1 MQIKSFP
8 LDRSM
13 TTKLPSQEE
22 FESWTASQVADL
34 LRQFG
39 MPESAVVVEKLCM
52 NGSHFLNASDYELSR
67 FKAMHQP
74 KLQKMVHDIKK
85 NESGIINK
93 FKKFQNEQVALICK
107 TGKDTWDRL
116 KKKPPPSLPQRDYA
130 SEHADNEEEQWSD
143 DFDSDYENPDDHSDS
158 EMYVVPSEENPDDSY
173 EPPPSEKEKKKIPS
187 AFPISRGEY
196 ADNRTSHQQLP
207 PINKPL
213 PSTPSPAM
221 SRPKKPCVPSMPL
234 PSPAA
239 KPKLPPKPKECNDD
253 EDNYIVPV
261 DNDDNYIEPT
271 ESSMSLPTRSP
282 VNRFM
287 KTTKPAPP
295 ISPKPSLT
303 SNMQEVYEVPEE
315 EEKPSPPPVTRFT
328 KPLMFMPAQNTE
340 HSHMHTVTRES
351 PKQETSRNIL
361 PLPRSRLHPKTDHEA
376 NNNDESQRFNN
387 TQESRFPTGAA
398 PSPLPRGLKKTSLAV
413 ISPKPC
419 LPSRET
425 LSANEEKPT
434 AAERRRNSNQELP
447 LPPLPSGVQKPLLQ
461 KSSILPRPCVLW
473 NQTKSHVDAQVT
485 FSTLEVP
492 EAANRSLG
500 ASPPSS
506 TSSISSSADQDAGVH
521 SKAWYAAT
529 CDRKMAED
537 ALYRSNKDGSFLIR
551 KSSGQDSRQ
560 PYTLV
565 VFYNRR
571 VYNIP
576 IRFIESTRQYALG
589 REKSGEER
597 FDSVA
602 EIVENHQRTSLV
614 LIDSQNNTKDST
626 KLKHIVRVS

>member
-1 MQIKSFP
+1 MA
-8 LDRSM
+8 
-13 TTKLPSQEE
+13 TKLPSQEE
-22 FESWTASQVADL
+22 FENWTAFQVADL

-39 MPESAVVVEKLCM
+39 MPESAVVVEKLGM
-52 NGSHFLNASDYELSR
+52 NGSHFLNISDYELSR
-67 FKAMHQP
+67 FKIMHQP

-93 FKKFQNEQVALICK
+93 FKK
-107 TGKDTWDRL
+107 L

-130 SEHADNEEEQWSD
+130 SEHAGNEEEQWSD

-173 EPPPSEKEKKKIPS
+173 EPPPSEQEKKKIPS

-213 PSTPSPAM
+213 PSTASPAM
-221 SRPKKPCVPSMPL
+221 SRPKKPSVPSLPL
-234 PSPAA
+234 PPPAA
-239 KPKLPPKPKECNDD
+239 KPKVPPKPKECSDD

-261 DNDDNYIEPT
+261 DNDDDNYIEPT
-271 ESSMSLPTRSP
+271 ESSMSLPTRPS

-287 KTTKPAPP
+287 KTTKSAPTN
-295 ISPKPSLT
+295 SPKPSLT
-303 SNMQEVYEVPEE
+303 SDMQEVYEVPEE

-328 KPLMFMPAQNTE
+328 KPLPSTPAQNTE
-340 HSHMHTVTRES
+340 HSHVHSMTRES
-351 PKQETSRNIL
+351 PKLDTSRNIL
-361 PLPRSRLHPKTDHEA
+361 PLPRNRLHPKADHEA
-376 NNNDESQRFNN
+376 NNNGENHSFSN

-398 PSPLPRGLKKTSLAV
+398 PSPLPRGLKKTSNAV
-413 ISPKPC
+413 NSPKPC

-425 LSANEEKPT
+425 LTVNEEKPT
-434 AAERRRNSNQELP
+434 AAERRRGSSQELP
-447 LPPLPSGVQKPLLQ
+447 LPPLPSGAQKPLLP
-461 KSSILPRPCVLW
+461 KSSILP
-473 NQTKSHVDAQVT
+473 K
-485 FSTLEVP
+485 VP

-500 ASPPSS
+500 TSPH
-506 TSSISSSADQDAGVH
+506 SSISSISSTADQDAGVY

-529 CDRKMAED
+529 CDRKTAED

>member
-1 MQIKSFP
+1 Y
-8 LDRSM
+8 R
-13 TTKLPSQEE
+13 
-22 FESWTASQVADL
+22 
-34 LRQFG
+34 
-39 MPESAVVVEKLCM
+39 
-52 NGSHFLNASDYELSR
+52 
-67 FKAMHQP
+67 

-93 FKKFQNEQVALICK
+93 FKKFQNEQVAFICK

-173 EPPPSEKEKKKIPS
+173 EPPPSEQEKKKIPS

-207 PINKPL
+207 PINKSL
-213 PSTPSPAM
+213 PSMPSPAM
-221 SRPKKPCVPSMPL
+221 STPKKPSVLSLPL

-239 KPKLPPKPKECNDD
+239 KPKVPPKPKECSDD

-261 DNDDNYIEPT
+261 DNDDDNYIEPA
-271 ESSMSLPTRSP
+271 ESSTSLPTKSP
-282 VNRFM
+282 ANRFM
-287 KTTKPAPP
+287 KTTKSAPP
-295 ISPKPSLT
+295 TSPKPSLT
-303 SNMQEVYEVPEE
+303 SDMQEVYEVPEE
-315 EEKPSPPPVTRFT
+315 EEKPSPPPVPRFT
-328 KPLMFMPAQNTE
+328 KPLPSMPAQNTE
-340 HSHMHTVTRES
+340 HSHVHSMTRES
-351 PKQETSRNIL
+351 PKLDTSRNIL
-361 PLPRSRLHPKTDHEA
+361 PLPRNRLHPKSDHEA
-376 NNNDESQRFNN
+376 KNNDENHSFSN

-398 PSPLPRGLKKTSLAV
+398 PSPLPRGLKKTSNAV
-413 ISPKPC
+413 HSPKPC

-425 LSANEEKPT
+425 LTANEEKPT
-434 AAERRRNSNQELP
+434 AAERRRGSSQELP
-447 LPPLPSGVQKPLLQ
+447 LPPLPSGAQKSLFQ
-461 KSSILPRPCVLW
+461 KSSILP
-473 NQTKSHVDAQVT
+473 K
-485 FSTLEVP
+485 VP

-500 ASPPSS
+500 ASPHGSISS
-506 TSSISSSADQDAGVH
+506 TSSTADQEAGVH

-529 CDRKMAED
+529 CDRKTAED

-589 REKSGEER
+589 REKNGEER

>member
-1 MQIKSFP
+1 MA
-8 LDRSM
+8 
-13 TTKLPSQEE
+13 TKLPSQEE
-22 FESWTASQVADL
+22 FENWTAFQVADL

-39 MPESAVVVEKLCM
+39 MPESAGVVEKLGM
-52 NGSHFLNASDYELSR
+52 NGSHFLNVSDYELSR
-67 FKAMHQP
+67 FKIMHQP

-93 FKKFQNEQVALICK
+93 FKK
-107 TGKDTWDRL
+107 L

-130 SEHADNEEEQWSD
+130 SEHADNEEDQWSD

-173 EPPPSEKEKKKIPS
+173 EPPPSEQEKKKIPS

-207 PINKPL
+207 PINKSL
-213 PSTPSPAM
+213 PSTPSPAT
-221 SRPKKPCVPSMPL
+221 SRPKKPSVPSLPL

-239 KPKLPPKPKECNDD
+239 KPKVPPKPKECSDD

-261 DNDDNYIEPT
+261 DNDDDNYIEPT
-271 ESSMSLPTRSP
+271 ESSLSLPTKSP

-287 KTTKPAPP
+287 KTTKSAPP
-295 ISPKPSLT
+295 TSPKPSLT
-303 SNMQEVYEVPEE
+303 SDMQEVYEVPEE

-328 KPLMFMPAQNTE
+328 KPLPSMPAQNTE
-340 HSHMHTVTRES
+340 HSHMHSMTRES
-351 PKQETSRNIL
+351 PKLDTSRNIL
-361 PLPRSRLHPKTDHEA
+361 PLPRNRLHPKADHEA
-376 NNNDESQRFNN
+376 KNNDENHSFNN

-398 PSPLPRGLKKTSLAV
+398 PSPLPRGLKKTSNAV
-413 ISPKPC
+413 NSPKPC

-425 LSANEEKPT
+425 LTANEEKPT
-434 AAERRRNSNQELP
+434 AAERRRGSSQELP
-447 LPPLPSGVQKPLLQ
+447 LPPLPSAAQKSLLQ
-461 KSSILPRPCVLW
+461 KSSILP
-473 NQTKSHVDAQVT
+473 K
-485 FSTLEVP
+485 VP

-500 ASPPSS
+500 ASPH
-506 TSSISSSADQDAGVH
+506 SSISSISSTADQEAGVH

-529 CDRKMAED
+529 CDRKTAED

-589 REKSGEER
+589 REKNGEER

>member
-1 MQIKSFP
+1 MA
-8 LDRSM
+8 
-13 TTKLPSQEE
+13 TKLPSQEE
-22 FESWTASQVADL
+22 FENWTAFQVAEL

-39 MPESAVVVEKLCM
+39 MPESAVVVEKLGM
-52 NGSHFLNASDYELSR
+52 NGSHFLNVSDYELSR
-67 FKAMHQP
+67 FKIMHRP

-85 NESGIINK
+85 NDSGIINK

-173 EPPPSEKEKKKIPS
+173 EPPPSEQEKKKISS

-196 ADNRTSHQQLP
+196 ADSRTSHQQLP

-213 PSTPSPAM
+213 PSTPSPAV
-221 SRPKKPCVPSMPL
+221 SRPKKPALPQ

-239 KPKLPPKPKECNDD
+239 KPKVPRKPKECSDD

-261 DNDDNYIEPT
+261 DNDDDNYIEPT
-271 ESSMSLPTRSP
+271 ESSTSLPTKSP

-287 KTTKPAPP
+287 KTTKSGPP
-295 ISPKPSLT
+295 TSLKPSLA
-303 SNMQEVYEVPEE
+303 SDMQEVYEVPEE
-315 EEKPSPPPVTRFT
+315 EEKPSPPPPVPRFT
-328 KPLMFMPAQNTE
+328 KPLPSAPAQNTE
-340 HSHMHTVTRES
+340 HSHMHNVSRES
-351 PKQETSRNIL
+351 PKLDTSRNVL
-361 PLPRSRLHPKTDHEA
+361 PLPRSRLQPKAD
-376 NNNDESQRFNN
+376 NDAKNSDENHSFSNI
-387 TQESRFPTGAA
+387 QESRLPTGAA
-398 PSPLPRGLKKTSLAV
+398 PSPLPRGLKKTSNAV
-413 ISPKPC
+413 NSPKPS
-419 LPSRET
+419 LPSREPST
-425 LSANEEKPT
+425 ANEEKPT
-434 AAERRRNSNQELP
+434 AAERRRGSSQEVPLP
-447 LPPLPSGVQKPLLQ
+447 LLPSSAQKSLLQ
-461 KSSILPRPCVLW
+461 KSSILP
-473 NQTKSHVDAQVT
+473 K
-485 FSTLEVP
+485 VP

-500 ASPPSS
+500 SS
-506 TSSISSSADQDAGVH
+506 THSNISSISSTADQDAGVH

-529 CDRKMAED
+529 CDRKTAED

-551 KSSGQDSRQ
+551 RSSGQDSRQ

>member
-1 MQIKSFP
+1 
-8 LDRSM
+8 
-13 TTKLPSQEE
+13 
-22 FESWTASQVADL
+22 
-34 LRQFG
+34 

-67 FKAMHQP
+67 FKTMHQP

-93 FKKFQNEQVALICK
+93 FKK
-107 TGKDTWDRL
+107 L

-130 SEHADNEEEQWSD
+130 SEHADNEEDQWSD

-196 ADNRTSHQQLP
+196 ADNRSGNPQLLP
-207 PINKPL
+207 TNKPL

-221 SRPKKPCVPSMPL
+221 SRTKKPCVPSMPL

-239 KPKLPPKPKECNDD
+239 KPKVPPKPKECSDD

-261 DNDDNYIEPT
+261 DNDDDNYIEPT

-328 KPLMFMPAQNTE
+328 KPLMFMPAQKTE
-340 HSHMHTVTRES
+340 HSHMHSVTRDS
-351 PKQETSRNIL
+351 PKQDTSRNIL

-398 PSPLPRGLKKTSLAV
+398 PSPLPRGLKKTSNAV

-425 LSANEEKPT
+425 LTASEEKPT
-434 AAERRRNSNQELP
+434 APERRRNSNQGLP
-447 LPPLPSGVQKPLLQ
+447 LPPLPSGTQKPLLQ

-473 NQTKSHVDAQVT
+473 NQTKSPVDAQVT

-500 ASPPSS
+500 ASPPGR
-506 TSSISSSADQDAGVH
+506 TSPISSSADQDAGVH

-571 VYNIP
+571 VYNVP

>member
-1 MQIKSFP
+1 M
-8 LDRSM
+8 D
-13 TTKLPSQEE
+13 KLNRLTVP
-22 FESWTASQVADL
+22 A
-34 LRQFG
+34 G
-39 MPESAVVVEKLCM
+39 EK
-52 NGSHFLNASDYELSR
+52 FR
-67 FKAMHQP
+67 

-93 FKKFQNEQVALICK
+93 FKN
-107 TGKDTWDRL
+107 L

-196 ADNRTSHQQLP
+196 ADNRSSHQKLP
-207 PINKPL
+207 PMNKPL

-239 KPKLPPKPKECNDD
+239 KPKVPPKPKECSDD

-261 DNDDNYIEPT
+261 DNDDDNYIQPT
-271 ESSMSLPTRSP
+271 EGSMSLPTRSP

-303 SNMQEVYEVPEE
+303 SVMQEVYEVPEE

-328 KPLMFMPAQNTE
+328 KPLMFMPAQSTE
-340 HSHMHTVTRES
+340 HSHMHSMTRES
-351 PKQETSRNIL
+351 PKQDNSRNIL
-361 PLPRSRLHPKTDHEA
+361 PLPRSRLHPKPDHEA

-398 PSPLPRGLKKTSLAV
+398 PSPLPRGLKKTSNAV

-425 LSANEEKPT
+425 LTANEEKPT
-434 AAERRRNSNQELP
+434 VPDRRRNSSQELP
-447 LPPLPSGVQKPLLQ
+447 LPPLPSGAQKPLLQ
-461 KSSILPRPCVLW
+461 KPSILPRPCVLW
-473 NQTKSHVDAQVT
+473 NQAKSPVDAQVT

-492 EAANRSLG
+492 EAVNRSLG
-500 ASPPSS
+500 SPPSS
-506 TSSISSSADQDAGVH
+506 ISSVSSSADQDAGVH

-626 KLKHIVRVS
+626 KLKYIVRVS

>member
-1 MQIKSFP
+1 Y
-8 LDRSM
+8 R
-13 TTKLPSQEE
+13 
-22 FESWTASQVADL
+22 
-34 LRQFG
+34 
-39 MPESAVVVEKLCM
+39 
-52 NGSHFLNASDYELSR
+52 
-67 FKAMHQP
+67 

-173 EPPPSEKEKKKIPS
+173 EPPPSEQEKKKIPS

-196 ADNRTSHQQLP
+196 ADNRTSHQQLS

-221 SRPKKPCVPSMPL
+221 SRPKKPSVPALIL
-234 PSPAA
+234 PPSAA
-239 KPKLPPKPKECNDD
+239 KPKVPPKPKECSDD

-261 DNDDNYIEPT
+261 DNDDDNYIEPT
-271 ESSMSLPTRSP
+271 ESSMSQPTRSP

-287 KTTKPAPP
+287 KTTKSAPP
-295 ISPKPSLT
+295 TSPKPSLT
-303 SNMQEVYEVPEE
+303 SDIQEVYEVPEE

-328 KPLMFMPAQNTE
+328 KPLPSMPAQNTE
-340 HSHMHTVTRES
+340 CSHMHSMTRES
-351 PKQETSRNIL
+351 PKLDTSRNIL
-361 PLPRSRLHPKTDHEA
+361 PLPRNRLHPKADHEA
-376 NNNDESQRFNN
+376 KNNNENHSFSNA
-387 TQESRFPTGAA
+387 QESRFPPGAA
-398 PSPLPRGLKKTSLAV
+398 PSPLPRGLKKTSNAV
-413 ISPKPC
+413 NSLKPC
-419 LPSRET
+419 LPSREILT
-425 LSANEEKPT
+425 TNEEKPT
-434 AAERRRNSNQELP
+434 AAERRRGSSQELP
-447 LPPLPSGVQKPLLQ
+447 LPPLPSSAQKPLLQ
-461 KSSILPRPCVLW
+461 KSSILP
-473 NQTKSHVDAQVT
+473 K
-485 FSTLEVP
+485 VP

-500 ASPPSS
+500 TSPHSNI
-506 TSSISSSADQDAGVH
+506 SSISSTADQDAGVH
-521 SKAWYAAT
+521 HKAWYAAT
-529 CDRKMAED
+529 CDRKTAED
-537 ALYRSNKDGSFLIR
+537 ALYQSNKDGSFLVR

>member
-1 MQIKSFP
+1 
-8 LDRSM
+8 
-13 TTKLPSQEE
+13 
-22 FESWTASQVADL
+22 
-34 LRQFG
+34 
-39 MPESAVVVEKLCM
+39 
-52 NGSHFLNASDYELSR
+52 
-67 FKAMHQP
+67 
-74 KLQKMVHDIKK
+74 MVHDIKK

-130 SEHADNEEEQWSD
+130 TEHADNEEEQWSD

-221 SRPKKPCVPSMPL
+221 SRPKKPCVPSLPL

-239 KPKLPPKPKECNDD
+239 KPKVPPKPKECSDD

-261 DNDDNYIEPT
+261 DNDDDNYIEPT
-271 ESSMSLPTRSP
+271 ESSMSLPTKSP
-282 VNRFM
+282 GNRFM
-287 KTTKPAPP
+287 KTTKPGPP
-295 ISPKPSLT
+295 TSPKPSLT
-303 SNMQEVYEVPEE
+303 SDMQEVYEVPEE
-315 EEKPSPPPVTRFT
+315 EEKPSPPPPPVARFT
-328 KPLMFMPAQNTE
+328 KPLLSMAAKNTE
-340 HSHMHTVTRES
+340 HSHMHSMTREP
-351 PKQETSRNIL
+351 PKQETCRNIL
-361 PLPRSRLHPKTDHEA
+361 PLPRSRLHPKPDHEA

-387 TQESRFPTGAA
+387 TQESRFLPGAT
-398 PSPLPRGLKKTSLAV
+398 PSPLPRGLKKTSNV
-413 ISPKPC
+413 VNSPKPC
-419 LPSRET
+419 LPSREILT
-425 LSANEEKPT
+425 ANEEKPT
-434 AAERRRNSNQELP
+434 AAERRRSSNQELP
-447 LPPLPSGVQKPLLQ
+447 LPPLPSGAQKPLIQ
-461 KSSILPRPCVLW
+461 KFSILP
-473 NQTKSHVDAQVT
+473 K
-485 FSTLEVP
+485 VP

-500 ASPPSS
+500 PSPQSS
-506 TSSISSSADQDAGVH
+506 TSSIASSADQDAGVH

-551 KSSGQDSRQ
+551 KSSGQDSQQ

>member
-1 MQIKSFP
+1 MA
-8 LDRSM
+8 
-13 TTKLPSQEE
+13 TKLPSQEE
-22 FESWTASQVADL
+22 FENWTAFQVAEL

-39 MPESAVVVEKLCM
+39 MPESAVVVLKLGM
-52 NGSHFLNASDYELSR
+52 NGSHFLNISDYELSQ
-67 FKAMHQP
+67 FKIMHQP
-74 KLQKMVHDIKK
+74 KLQKMVHDMKK

-130 SEHADNEEEQWSD
+130 SENADNEEEQWSD

-158 EMYVVPSEENPDDSY
+158 EMYVVPNEENPDDSY
-173 EPPPSEKEKKKIPS
+173 EPPPSEQEKKKIPS

-196 ADNRTSHQQLP
+196 ADSRTSHQQLP

-213 PSTPSPAM
+213 PSTPSPAV
-221 SRPKKPCVPSMPL
+221 SRPKKPSMPSLPL
-234 PSPAA
+234 PSYAA
-239 KPKLPPKPKECNDD
+239 KPKVPLKPKECSDD

-261 DNDDNYIEPT
+261 DNDDDNYIEPT
-271 ESSMSLPTRSP
+271 ESSTSLPTRSP
-282 VNRFM
+282 VNRLM
-287 KTTKPAPP
+287 KTKSPPPA
-295 ISPKPSLT
+295 SPKPSLT
-303 SNMQEVYEVPEE
+303 SDMQEVYEVPEE
-315 EEKPSPPPVTRFT
+315 EEKPLPPPVTRFT
-328 KPLMFMPAQNTE
+328 KPLPSMPAHNTE
-340 HSHMHTVTRES
+340 HSHMHMTRES
-351 PKQETSRNIL
+351 PKLDTSRNIL
-361 PLPRSRLHPKTDHEA
+361 PLPRNRLHPKADNEA
-376 NNNDESQRFNN
+376 NNNENHSFGN
-387 TQESRFPTGAA
+387 TQESRFPAGAA
-398 PSPLPRGLKKTSLAV
+398 PSPLPRGLKKTSNAV
-413 ISPKPC
+413 NSPKPC

-425 LSANEEKPT
+425 LTANEEKPT
-434 AAERRRNSNQELP
+434 AAERRRGSSQELL
-447 LPPLPSGVQKPLLQ
+447 LPPLPSGAQKPLLQ
-461 KSSILPRPCVLW
+461 KPSILP
-473 NQTKSHVDAQVT
+473 K
-485 FSTLEVP
+485 VP
-492 EAANRSLG
+492 EAANRTLG
-500 ASPPSS
+500 TSPHSSISS
-506 TSSISSSADQDAGVH
+506 TSSTADQDAGVH

-529 CDRKMAED
+529 CDRKTAED

-626 KLKHIVRVS
+626 KLKHVVRVS

>member
-1 MQIKSFP
+1 
-8 LDRSM
+8 
-13 TTKLPSQEE
+13 
-22 FESWTASQVADL
+22 
-34 LRQFG
+34 
-39 MPESAVVVEKLCM
+39 MPESAVIVEKLGM
-52 NGSHFLNASDYELSR
+52 SGSHFLNVSDYELSL
-67 FKAMHQP
+67 FKIMHQP

-85 NESGIINK
+85 NETGIINK

-116 KKKPPPSLPQRDYA
+116 KKRPPPSLPQRDYA

-173 EPPPSEKEKKKIPS
+173 EPPPSEQEKKKIPS
-187 AFPISRGEY
+187 AFPVSRGEY

-213 PSTPSPAM
+213 PITPSPAT
-221 SRPKKPCVPSMPL
+221 SKPKKPSMPSLPL

-239 KPKLPPKPKECNDD
+239 KPKVPPKPKECSDD

-261 DNDDNYIEPT
+261 DNDDDNYIEPT

-282 VNRFM
+282 VSRLM
-287 KTTKPAPP
+287 KTTKSAPP
-295 ISPKPSLT
+295 TSPKPSLT
-303 SNMQEVYEVPEE
+303 SDTQEVYEVPEE
-315 EEKPSPPPVTRFT
+315 EEKPSPPLVTRFS
-328 KPLMFMPAQNTE
+328 KPLPSTPTQNVE
-340 HSHMHTVTRES
+340 RSHMHSITRES
-351 PKQETSRNIL
+351 PKLDTSRNIL
-361 PLPRSRLHPKTDHEA
+361 PLPRNRLHPKADHEA
-376 NNNDESQRFNN
+376 KSNDDNHSFSN

-398 PSPLPRGLKKTSLAV
+398 PSPLPRGLKKTSNAV
-413 ISPKPC
+413 NPQKPC

-425 LSANEEKPT
+425 LTANEATEKPT
-434 AAERRRNSNQELP
+434 AAERRRGSSQELP
-447 LPPLPSGVQKPLLQ
+447 LPPLPSSAQKPLLQ
-461 KSSILPRPCVLW
+461 KSSILP
-473 NQTKSHVDAQVT
+473 K
-485 FSTLEVP
+485 VP
-492 EAANRSLG
+492 EATNRPLG
-500 ASPPSS
+500 TSPH
-506 TSSISSSADQDAGVH
+506 SSISSISSTADQDAGVH
-521 SKAWYAAT
+521 SKVWYAAT
-529 CDRKMAED
+529 CDRKTAED

-589 REKSGEER
+589 REKNGEER

>member
-1 MQIKSFP
+1 M
-8 LDRSM
+8 D
-13 TTKLPSQEE
+13 KLNKLTVP
-22 FESWTASQVADL
+22 A
-34 LRQFG
+34 G
-39 MPESAVVVEKLCM
+39 EK
-52 NGSHFLNASDYELSR
+52 FR
-67 FKAMHQP
+67 

-116 KKKPPPSLPQRDYA
+116 KKKPPPSLPRRDYA

-239 KPKLPPKPKECNDD
+239 KPKVPPKPKECSDE

-261 DNDDNYIEPT
+261 DNDDDNYIEPT

-287 KTTKPAPP
+287 KTTRPAPP
-295 ISPKPSLT
+295 ISPKPSIT

-328 KPLMFMPAQNTE
+328 KPHMFMPAQNTE
-340 HSHMHTVTRES
+340 QSHMHSMTRES
-351 PKQETSRNIL
+351 PKQDTSRNIL
-361 PLPRSRLHPKTDHEA
+361 PLPRSRLHPKPDHEA
-376 NNNDESQRFNN
+376 SNNDESQRFNN
-387 TQESRFPTGAA
+387 TQESRFPTGAT
-398 PSPLPRGLKKTSLAV
+398 PSPLPRGLKKTSNAV
-413 ISPKPC
+413 TSPKPC

-425 LSANEEKPT
+425 FTANEEKPT
-434 AAERRRNSNQELP
+434 APERRRSSNQELP
-447 LPPLPSGVQKPLLQ
+447 LPPLPSGAQKPLLQ

-473 NQTKSHVDAQVT
+473 NQTKSPADAQVT

-500 ASPPSS
+500 ASPPRS
-506 TSSISSSADQDAGVH
+506 TSSISNSADQDAGVH

-551 KSSGQDSRQ
+551 KSSGQDSQQ

>member
-1 MQIKSFP
+1 MA
-8 LDRSM
+8 
-13 TTKLPSQEE
+13 TKLPSQEE
-22 FESWTASQVADL
+22 CESWTAFQVADL

-39 MPESAVVVEKLCM
+39 MSESAVVVEKLGM
-52 NGSHFLNASDYELSR
+52 NGSQLLNMSEYELNR
-67 FKAMHQP
+67 FKIMHQP

-85 NESGIINK
+85 NETGIINK

-116 KKKPPPSLPQRDYA
+116 KKKPPPSVPQRDYA
-130 SEHADNEEEQWSD
+130 SEHAGNEEEQWSD

-158 EMYVVPSEENPDDSY
+158 EMYMVPSEENADDSY
-173 EPPPSEKEKKKIPS
+173 EPPPSEQEKKKIPS

-213 PSTPSPAM
+213 PTMPSPAL
-221 SRPKKPCVPSMPL
+221 SRPKKPSKPSLPL
-234 PSPAA
+234 PSTAP
-239 KPKLPPKPKECNDD
+239 KPKVPPKPKECSDD

-261 DNDDNYIEPT
+261 DNDDDNYIEPT
-271 ESSMSLPTRSP
+271 ESSTSLPTKPP

-287 KTTKPAPP
+287 KPTTKSAFPTSA
-295 ISPKPSLT
+295 KPSLT
-303 SNMQEVYEVPEE
+303 SDTQEVYEVPEE
-315 EEKPSPPPVTRFT
+315 EEKPSPPPVTR
-328 KPLMFMPAQNTE
+328 
-340 HSHMHTVTRES
+340 
-351 PKQETSRNIL
+351 NIV
-361 PLPRSRLHPKTDHEA
+361 PLPRNRLHPKADREA
-376 NNNDESQRFNN
+376 NDNEENHSFNS

-398 PSPLPRGLKKTSLAV
+398 PSPLPRVIKKTSNAV
-413 ISPKPC
+413 SPAKPS
-419 LPSRET
+419 LPSRESLT
-425 LSANEEKPT
+425 VNEEKPT
-434 AAERRRNSNQELP
+434 AAERRRGSSQELP
-447 LPPLPSGVQKPLLQ
+447 LPPLPSGAQKSLLQ
-461 KSSILPRPCVLW
+461 KP
-473 NQTKSHVDAQVT
+473 
-485 FSTLEVP
+485 STLPKVP

-500 ASPPSS
+500 ASPRSSFSSVSS
-506 TSSISSSADQDAGVH
+506 TADQDAGVH

-529 CDRKMAED
+529 CDRKTAED

-589 REKSGEER
+589 REKNGEER

>member
-1 MQIKSFP
+1 KS
-8 LDRSM
+8 
-13 TTKLPSQEE
+13 
-22 FESWTASQVADL
+22 V
-34 LRQFG
+34 
-39 MPESAVVVEKLCM
+39 
-52 NGSHFLNASDYELSR
+52 LN
-67 FKAMHQP
+67 KM

-130 SEHADNEEEQWSD
+130 SGMA
-143 DFDSDYENPDDHSDS
+143 DSDYENPDDHSDS

-173 EPPPSEKEKKKIPS
+173 EPPPSEQEKKKIPS

-213 PSTPSPAM
+213 PSTASPAT
-221 SRPKKPCVPSMPL
+221 SRPKKPSVPSLSL
-234 PSPAA
+234 PPPAA
-239 KPKLPPKPKECNDD
+239 KPKVPPKPKECSDD

-261 DNDDNYIEPT
+261 DNDDDNYIEPT
-271 ESSMSLPTRSP
+271 ESSMSLPTRPS
-282 VNRFM
+282 VNRLM
-287 KTTKPAPP
+287 KTTKSAPTN
-295 ISPKPSLT
+295 SPKPSLT
-303 SNMQEVYEVPEE
+303 SDMQGILRNI
-315 EEKPSPPPVTRFT
+315 KLFT
-328 KPLMFMPAQNTE
+328 KPLPSTPAQNTE
-340 HSHMHTVTRES
+340 HSHVHSMTRES
-351 PKQETSRNIL
+351 PKLDTSRNIL
-361 PLPRSRLHPKTDHEA
+361 PLPRNRLHPKAVNH
-376 NNNDESQRFNN
+376 SFNN

-398 PSPLPRGLKKTSLAV
+398 PSPLPRGLDMPFNIWFPSVLLQ
-413 ISPKPC
+413 KPC

-425 LSANEEKPT
+425 LTVNEEKPT
-434 AAERRRNSNQELP
+434 AAERRRGSSQELL
-447 LPPLPSGVQKPLLQ
+447 LPPLPSGHNKHTL
-461 KSSILPRPCVLW
+461 KTYTYCS
-473 NQTKSHVDAQVT
+473 
-485 FSTLEVP
+485 FSFLEVP

-500 ASPPSS
+500 TSPH
-506 TSSISSSADQDAGVH
+506 SSISSISSTADQDAGVY

-529 CDRKMAED
+529 CDRKTAED

>member
-1 MQIKSFP
+1 M
-8 LDRSM
+8 D
-13 TTKLPSQEE
+13 KLNRLTVP
-22 FESWTASQVADL
+22 A
-34 LRQFG
+34 G
-39 MPESAVVVEKLCM
+39 EKL
-52 NGSHFLNASDYELSR
+52 R
-67 FKAMHQP
+67 

-93 FKKFQNEQVALICK
+93 FKK
-107 TGKDTWDRL
+107 L

-213 PSTPSPAM
+213 PSTPSPAT
-221 SRPKKPCVPSMPL
+221 SRPKKPCVPSMPW

-239 KPKLPPKPKECNDD
+239 KPKVPPKPKECNDD

-261 DNDDNYIEPT
+261 DNDDDNYIEPT
-271 ESSMSLPTRSP
+271 ESSTSLPTRSP

-315 EEKPSPPPVTRFT
+315 EEKPSPPPVSRFT

-340 HSHMHTVTRES
+340 HSHSMTRES
-351 PKQETSRNIL
+351 PKQDASRNIL

-376 NNNDESQRFNN
+376 NNNDESQRFSN

-398 PSPLPRGLKKTSLAV
+398 PSPLPRGLKKTSNAV

-425 LSANEEKPT
+425 LTANEEKPT
-434 AAERRRNSNQELP
+434 APERRRNSNQELP
-447 LPPLPSGVQKPLLQ
+447 LPPLPSGAQKPLLQ
-461 KSSILPRPCVLW
+461 KSSILP
-473 NQTKSHVDAQVT
+473 K
-485 FSTLEVP
+485 VP

-506 TSSISSSADQDAGVH
+506 TLSISSSADQDAGVH

-589 REKSGEER
+589 REKNGEER

>member
-1 MQIKSFP
+1 M
-8 LDRSM
+8 D
-13 TTKLPSQEE
+13 KLNKLTVP
-22 FESWTASQVADL
+22 A
-34 LRQFG
+34 G
-39 MPESAVVVEKLCM
+39 EK
-52 NGSHFLNASDYELSR
+52 FR
-67 FKAMHQP
+67 

-85 NESGIINK
+85 NETGIINK
-93 FKKFQNEQVALICK
+93 FKK
-107 TGKDTWDRL
+107 L

-130 SEHADNEEEQWSD
+130 SEHVDNEEEQWSD

-173 EPPPSEKEKKKIPS
+173 EPPPSEQTKKKIPS

-207 PINKPL
+207 PINKTL
-213 PSTPSPAM
+213 PSTPSPATP
-221 SRPKKPCVPSMPL
+221 RPKKPSVPSLPL

-239 KPKLPPKPKECNDD
+239 KPKVPPKPKECNDD

-261 DNDDNYIEPT
+261 DNNDDNYIEPT
-271 ESSMSLPTRSP
+271 ESSMSPPTRSP

-287 KTTKPAPP
+287 KTTKTTP
-295 ISPKPSLT
+295 STPKPSLT
-303 SNMQEVYEVPEE
+303 SDMQEVYEVPEE
-315 EEKPSPPPVTRFT
+315 EEKTLPVPATRFT
-328 KPLMFMPAQNTE
+328 KPLPSMPPQNME
-340 HSHMHTVTRES
+340 HSHMHSTTRES
-351 PKQETSRNIL
+351 PKLDTSRNIL
-361 PLPRSRLHPKTDHEA
+361 PLPRNRLHPKADHEA
-376 NNNDESQRFNN
+376 NNSDRNHSFNN
-387 TQESRFPTGAA
+387 AQESRFPTGAA
-398 PSPLPRGLKKTSLAV
+398 PSPLPRGLKKTSNAV
-413 ISPKPC
+413 NSPKPC
-419 LPSRET
+419 LPSREILT
-425 LSANEEKPT
+425 ANEEKPT
-434 AAERRRNSNQELP
+434 AAERRSSSQELP
-447 LPPLPSGVQKPLLQ
+447 LPHIPSGAQKPVLQ
-461 KSSILPRPCVLW
+461 KSSILP
-473 NQTKSHVDAQVT
+473 K
-485 FSTLEVP
+485 VP
-492 EAANRSLG
+492 EAANHSLG
-500 ASPPSS
+500 TSPRSRI
-506 TSSISSSADQDAGVH
+506 SSISSIADQDAAIH

-529 CDRKMAED
+529 CDRKTAED

-602 EIVENHQRTSLV
+602 EIVENHQHTSLV

>member
-1 MQIKSFP
+1 M
-8 LDRSM
+8 D
-13 TTKLPSQEE
+13 KLNKLTVP
-22 FESWTASQVADL
+22 A
-34 LRQFG
+34 G
-39 MPESAVVVEKLCM
+39 EKL
-52 NGSHFLNASDYELSR
+52 R
-67 FKAMHQP
+67 

-93 FKKFQNEQVALICK
+93 FKK
-107 TGKDTWDRL
+107 L

-130 SEHADNEEEQWSD
+130 SEHAGNEEEQWSD

-173 EPPPSEKEKKKIPS
+173 EPPPSEQEKKKIPS

-213 PSTPSPAM
+213 PSTASPAM
-221 SRPKKPCVPSMPL
+221 SRPKKPSVPSLPL
-234 PSPAA
+234 PPPAA
-239 KPKLPPKPKECNDD
+239 KPKVPPKPKECSDD

-261 DNDDNYIEPT
+261 DNDDDNYIEPT
-271 ESSMSLPTRSP
+271 ESSMSLPTRPS
-282 VNRFM
+282 VNRVM
-287 KTTKPAPP
+287 KTTKSAATN
-295 ISPKPSLT
+295 SPKPSLT
-303 SNMQEVYEVPEE
+303 SDMQEVYEVPEE

-328 KPLMFMPAQNTE
+328 KPLPSTPAQNTE
-340 HSHMHTVTRES
+340 HSHVHSMTRES
-351 PKQETSRNIL
+351 PKLDTSRNIL
-361 PLPRSRLHPKTDHEA
+361 PLPRNRLHLKADHEA
-376 NNNDESQRFNN
+376 NNNGENHSFNN

-398 PSPLPRGLKKTSLAV
+398 PSPLPRGLKKTSNAV
-413 ISPKPC
+413 NSPKPC

-425 LSANEEKPT
+425 LTVNEEKPT
-434 AAERRRNSNQELP
+434 AAERRRGSSQELP
-447 LPPLPSGVQKPLLQ
+447 LPPLPSGAQKPLLQ
-461 KSSILPRPCVLW
+461 KSSILP
-473 NQTKSHVDAQVT
+473 K
-485 FSTLEVP
+485 VP

-500 ASPPSS
+500 TSPH
-506 TSSISSSADQDAGVH
+506 SSISSISSTADQDAGVY

-529 CDRKMAED
+529 CDRKTAED

>member
-1 MQIKSFP
+1 MA
-8 LDRSM
+8 M
-13 TTKLPSQEE
+13 KLPSQEE
-22 FESWTASQVADL
+22 FENWTAFQVADL

-39 MPESAVVVEKLCM
+39 MPESAAVVEKLCM
-52 NGSHFLNASDYELSR
+52 NGSHFLNLSDYELSQ
-67 FKAMHQP
+67 FKIMHQP

-93 FKKFQNEQVALICK
+93 FKK
-107 TGKDTWDRL
+107 L

-173 EPPPSEKEKKKIPS
+173 EPPPSEQEKKKIAS
-187 AFPISRGEY
+187 SFPISRGEY
-196 ADNRTSHQQLP
+196 ADNRTNHQQLP
-207 PINKPL
+207 SMSKPL

-221 SRPKKPCVPSMPL
+221 SRPKKPSLPL

-239 KPKLPPKPKECNDD
+239 KPKVPPKPKECSDD

-261 DNDDNYIEPT
+261 DKDDDNYIEPT
-271 ESSMSLPTRSP
+271 ESSISLPTRSP

-287 KTTKPAPP
+287 KKSAPHP
-295 ISPKPSLT
+295 SPKPSLT
-303 SNMQEVYEVPEE
+303 SDTQEVYEVPEE
-315 EEKPSPPPVTRFT
+315 EEKPSPPLVTRFT
-328 KPLMFMPAQNTE
+328 KPFLSTPAQNTE
-340 HSHMHTVTRES
+340 HPHMHSMTRES
-351 PKQETSRNIL
+351 PKLDTSRNIL
-361 PLPRSRLHPKTDHEA
+361 PLPRNRLHPKVDHEA
-376 NNNDESQRFNN
+376 NNDENHSFSN
-387 TQESRFPTGAA
+387 TQETRFPTGAA
-398 PSPLPRGLKKTSLAV
+398 PSPLPRGLKKTSNAV
-413 ISPKPC
+413 NSPKPC

-425 LSANEEKPT
+425 LTANEERPT
-434 AAERRRNSNQELP
+434 AAERRRGSSQELP
-447 LPPLPSGVQKPLLQ
+447 LPPLLSGAQKPLLQ
-461 KSSILPRPCVLW
+461 KSSILP
-473 NQTKSHVDAQVT
+473 K
-485 FSTLEVP
+485 VP
-492 EAANRSLG
+492 EAAIRSLG
-500 ASPPSS
+500 TSPH
-506 TSSISSSADQDAGVH
+506 SSISSISSTTDQDAGVH

-626 KLKHIVRVS
+626 KLKHIVRIS

>member
-1 MQIKSFP
+1 M
-8 LDRSM
+8 D
-13 TTKLPSQEE
+13 KLNR
-22 FESWTASQVADL
+22 L
-34 LRQFG
+34 
-39 MPESAVVVEKLCM
+39 AVPAGEK
-52 NGSHFLNASDYELSR
+52 FR
-67 FKAMHQP
+67 

>member
-1 MQIKSFP
+1 MRNCFFN
-8 LDRSM
+8 L
-13 TTKLPSQEE
+13 
-22 FESWTASQVADL
+22 ESIPMCTWEKKNEYV
-34 LRQFG
+34 FG
-39 MPESAVVVEKLCM
+39 MPESAVVVEKLRM
-52 NGSHFLNASDYELSR
+52 NGSHFLNISDYELSR
-67 FKAMHQP
+67 FKIMHQP

-130 SEHADNEEEQWSD
+130 TEHADNEEEQWSD

-196 ADNRTSHQQLP
+196 ADNRTNHQQLP

-213 PSTPSPAM
+213 PSTPSPAI
-221 SRPKKPCVPSMPL
+221 SRPKKPCVPSLPL

-239 KPKLPPKPKECNDD
+239 KPKVPPKPKECSDD

-261 DNDDNYIEPT
+261 DNDDDNYIEPT
-271 ESSMSLPTRSP
+271 ESSMSLPTKSP
-282 VNRFM
+282 GNRFM
-287 KTTKPAPP
+287 KITKPGPP
-295 ISPKPSLT
+295 TSPKPSLT
-303 SNMQEVYEVPEE
+303 SDMQEVYEVPEE
-315 EEKPSPPPVTRFT
+315 EEKPSPPPPPVTRFT
-328 KPLMFMPAQNTE
+328 KPLLSMPAKNTE
-340 HSHMHTVTRES
+340 HSHMHSMTREP
-351 PKQETSRNIL
+351 PKQETCRNIL
-361 PLPRSRLHPKTDHEA
+361 PLPRSRLHPKPDHEA

-387 TQESRFPTGAA
+387 AQESRFLPGAT
-398 PSPLPRGLKKTSLAV
+398 PSPLPRGLKKTSNV
-413 ISPKPC
+413 VNSPKPC
-419 LPSRET
+419 LPSREILT
-425 LSANEEKPT
+425 ANEEKPT
-434 AAERRRNSNQELP
+434 AAERRRSSSQELP
-447 LPPLPSGVQKPLLQ
+447 LPPLPSGAQKPLLQ
-461 KSSILPRPCVLW
+461 KFSILP
-473 NQTKSHVDAQVT
+473 Q
-485 FSTLEVP
+485 VP

-500 ASPPSS
+500 TSPQSS
-506 TSSISSSADQDAGVH
+506 TSSIASSADQDAGVH

-551 KSSGQDSRQ
+551 KSSGQDSQQ

>member
-1 MQIKSFP
+1 M
-8 LDRSM
+8 DRLNRL
-13 TTKLPSQEE
+13 TVP
-22 FESWTASQVADL
+22 A
-34 LRQFG
+34 G
-39 MPESAVVVEKLCM
+39 EKL
-52 NGSHFLNASDYELSR
+52 R
-67 FKAMHQP
+67 

-93 FKKFQNEQVALICK
+93 FKK
-107 TGKDTWDRL
+107 L

-173 EPPPSEKEKKKIPS
+173 EPPPSEQEKKKIPS

-196 ADNRTSHQQLP
+196 ADNRSSHQQLP

-213 PSTPSPAM
+213 PSAPSPAM
-221 SRPKKPCVPSMPL
+221 SRPKKPSVPSLPL

-239 KPKLPPKPKECNDD
+239 KPKVPLKPKECSDD

-261 DNDDNYIEPT
+261 DNDDDNYIEPT

-287 KTTKPAPP
+287 KTTKSAPP
-295 ISPKPSLT
+295 TSPKPSLP
-303 SNMQEVYEVPEE
+303 SDLQEVYEVPEE

-328 KPLMFMPAQNTE
+328 KPLLSMPDQNTE
-340 HSHMHTVTRES
+340 LSHMHSMTRES
-351 PKQETSRNIL
+351 PKLDTSRNIL
-361 PLPRSRLHPKTDHEA
+361 PLPRNRLHPKPDHET
-376 NNNDESQRFNN
+376 NNNDENHSFSN

-398 PSPLPRGLKKTSLAV
+398 PSPLPRGLKKTSNAV
-413 ISPKPC
+413 NSPKPC

-425 LSANEEKPT
+425 LTANEEKPT
-434 AAERRRNSNQELP
+434 AAERRRGSSQELP
-447 LPPLPSGVQKPLLQ
+447 LPPLPSGSQKPLLQ
-461 KSSILPRPCVLW
+461 KSSILP
-473 NQTKSHVDAQVT
+473 K
-485 FSTLEVP
+485 VP
-492 EAANRSLG
+492 EAANRS
-500 ASPPSS
+500 PS
-506 TSSISSSADQDAGVH
+506 TSPHNSISSNSSTADQDAGVH

-602 EIVENHQRTSLV
+602 EIVENHQRSSLV

>member
-1 MQIKSFP
+1 M
-8 LDRSM
+8 DRLNRL
-13 TTKLPSQEE
+13 TVP
-22 FESWTASQVADL
+22 A
-34 LRQFG
+34 G
-39 MPESAVVVEKLCM
+39 EKL
-52 NGSHFLNASDYELSR
+52 R
-67 FKAMHQP
+67 

-93 FKKFQNEQVALICK
+93 FKK
-107 TGKDTWDRL
+107 L

-173 EPPPSEKEKKKIPS
+173 EPPPSEQEKKKIPS

-196 ADNRTSHQQLP
+196 ADNRSSHQQLP

-213 PSTPSPAM
+213 PSAPSPAM
-221 SRPKKPCVPSMPL
+221 SRPKKPSVPSLPL

-239 KPKLPPKPKECNDD
+239 KPKVPLKPKECSDD

-261 DNDDNYIEPT
+261 DNDDDNYIEPT

-287 KTTKPAPP
+287 KTTKSAPP
-295 ISPKPSLT
+295 TSPKPSLP
-303 SNMQEVYEVPEE
+303 SDLQEVYEVPEE

-328 KPLMFMPAQNTE
+328 KPLLSMPDQNTE
-340 HSHMHTVTRES
+340 HSHMHSMTRES
-351 PKQETSRNIL
+351 PKLDTSRNIL
-361 PLPRSRLHPKTDHEA
+361 PLPRNRLHPKPDHET
-376 NNNDESQRFNN
+376 NNNDENHSFSN

-398 PSPLPRGLKKTSLAV
+398 PSPLPRGLKKTSNAV
-413 ISPKPC
+413 NSPKPC

-425 LSANEEKPT
+425 LTANEEKPT
-434 AAERRRNSNQELP
+434 AAERRRGSSQELP
-447 LPPLPSGVQKPLLQ
+447 LPPLPSGSQKPLLQ
-461 KSSILPRPCVLW
+461 KSSILP
-473 NQTKSHVDAQVT
+473 K
-485 FSTLEVP
+485 VP
-492 EAANRSLG
+492 EAANRSL
-500 ASPPSS
+500 S
-506 TSSISSSADQDAGVH
+506 TSPHNSISSNSSTADQDAGVH

-602 EIVENHQRTSLV
+602 EIVENHQRSSLV

>member
-1 MQIKSFP
+1 M
-8 LDRSM
+8 D
-13 TTKLPSQEE
+13 KLNKLTVP
-22 FESWTASQVADL
+22 A
-34 LRQFG
+34 G
-39 MPESAVVVEKLCM
+39 EKL
-52 NGSHFLNASDYELSR
+52 R
-67 FKAMHQP
+67 

-116 KKKPPPSLPQRDYA
+116 KKKPPPSVPHRDYA

-173 EPPPSEKEKKKIPS
+173 EPPPSEQEKKKIPS

-207 PINKPL
+207 PTNKPL
-213 PSTPSPAM
+213 PSTPSPAT
-221 SRPKKPCVPSMPL
+221 SRPKKPSVPSLPL

-239 KPKLPPKPKECNDD
+239 KPKVPLKPKECSDD

-261 DNDDNYIEPT
+261 DNDDDNYIEPT
-271 ESSMSLPTRSP
+271 ESSMSLPTRFP

-287 KTTKPAPP
+287 KTRKSAPP
-295 ISPKPSLT
+295 TSPKPSLT
-303 SNMQEVYEVPEE
+303 SDTQEVYEVPEE

-328 KPLMFMPAQNTE
+328 KPLPSMPAQNTE
-340 HSHMHTVTRES
+340 HSHMHSMTRES
-351 PKQETSRNIL
+351 PKLDTSRNIL
-361 PLPRSRLHPKTDHEA
+361 PLPRNRLHPKADHEA
-376 NNNDESQRFNN
+376 NNNDENRSFSN
-387 TQESRFPTGAA
+387 TQESRPPTGAA
-398 PSPLPRGLKKTSLAV
+398 PSPLPRGLKKTSNAV
-413 ISPKPC
+413 NSPKPC

-425 LSANEEKPT
+425 LTANEEKPT
-434 AAERRRNSNQELP
+434 AAERRRGSSQELP
-447 LPPLPSGVQKPLLQ
+447 LPPLPSGAQKPLLQ
-461 KSSILPRPCVLW
+461 KSSILP
-473 NQTKSHVDAQVT
+473 K
-485 FSTLEVP
+485 VP

-500 ASPPSS
+500 TSPH
-506 TSSISSSADQDAGVH
+506 SSISSISSTADQVAGVH
-521 SKAWYAAT
+521 TKAWYAAT
-529 CDRKMAED
+529 CDRKTAED
-537 ALYRSNKDGSFLIR
+537 ALYRSNKDGSFLVR

-565 VFYNRR
+565 VFYNKR

-626 KLKHIVRVS
+626 KLKYIVRVS

>member
-1 MQIKSFP
+1 
-8 LDRSM
+8 
-13 TTKLPSQEE
+13 
-22 FESWTASQVADL
+22 
-34 LRQFG
+34 
-39 MPESAVVVEKLCM
+39 M
-52 NGSHFLNASDYELSR
+52 NGSHFLNMSDYDLSR
-67 FKAMHQP
+67 FKIMHQL
-74 KLQKMVHDIKK
+74 KLQKMVHDIKT

-116 KKKPPPSLPQRDYA
+116 KKKPPPSLPKRDYA

-158 EMYVVPSEENPDDSY
+158 EMYVVPNEENPDDSY
-173 EPPPSEKEKKKIPS
+173 EPPPSEQKKKKIPS

-196 ADNRTSHQQLP
+196 ADNHTSHQQLP
-207 PINKPL
+207 PINKFL
-213 PSTPSPAM
+213 PSTSSPAM
-221 SRPKKPCVPSMPL
+221 SRPKKPSVPSLPL

-239 KPKLPPKPKECNDD
+239 KPKVPLKPKECSDD

-261 DNDDNYIEPT
+261 DNDDDNYIEPT
-271 ESSMSLPTRSP
+271 ESSTSLPTKSP
-282 VNRFM
+282 VNKFL
-287 KTTKPAPP
+287 KTTKPDPP
-295 ISPKPSLT
+295 TSPKPSLT
-303 SNMQEVYEVPEE
+303 SDMQEVYEVPEDK
-315 EEKPSPPPVTRFT
+315 EKTSPPLMTRFT
-328 KPLMFMPAQNTE
+328 KPLPAMPAQNTE
-340 HSHMHTVTRES
+340 HSHMHSMTRES
-351 PKQETSRNIL
+351 PKLDTSRNIL
-361 PLPRSRLHPKTDHEA
+361 PLPRNRLHPKADHEA
-376 NNNDESQRFNN
+376 KNNDDSHSFST
-387 TQESRFPTGAA
+387 TQESIFPTGAA
-398 PSPLPRGLKKTSLAV
+398 PSPLPRGLKKTSSAV
-413 ISPKPC
+413 NSPKPC
-419 LPSRET
+419 LPSRKT
-425 LSANEEKPT
+425 LTANEEKPT
-434 AAERRRNSNQELP
+434 AAEQRRGSSHELP
-447 LPPLPSGVQKPLLQ
+447 LPPLPSGSQKSLLQ
-461 KSSILPRPCVLW
+461 KSSVLP
-473 NQTKSHVDAQVT
+473 K
-485 FSTLEVP
+485 VP

-500 ASPPSS
+500 TSS
-506 TSSISSSADQDAGVH
+506 HSSISSISSTADQDAGVH

-537 ALYRSNKDGSFLIR
+537 ALHRSNRDGSFLIR

-589 REKSGEER
+589 REKNGEER

>member
-1 MQIKSFP
+1 MTAAFVAFP
-8 LDRSM
+8 CLSPP
-13 TTKLPSQEE
+13 K
-22 FESWTASQVADL
+22 
-34 LRQFG
+34 
-39 MPESAVVVEKLCM
+39 C
-52 NGSHFLNASDYELSR
+52 NLNARSHEITVQWYAI
-67 FKAMHQP
+67 FKVGFHRHRGKGGHQLCLLCW

-93 FKKFQNEQVALICK
+93 FKN
-107 TGKDTWDRL
+107 L

-130 SEHADNEEEQWSD
+130 TEHADNEEEQWSD

-221 SRPKKPCVPSMPL
+221 SRPKKPCVPSLPL

-239 KPKLPPKPKECNDD
+239 KPKVPPKPKECSDD

-261 DNDDNYIEPT
+261 DNDDDNYIEPT
-271 ESSMSLPTRSP
+271 ESSMSLPTKSP
-282 VNRFM
+282 GNRFM
-287 KTTKPAPP
+287 KTVTKPGPP
-295 ISPKPSLT
+295 TSPKPSLT
-303 SNMQEVYEVPEE
+303 SDMQEVYEVPEE
-315 EEKPSPPPVTRFT
+315 EEKPSPPPPPVARFT
-328 KPLMFMPAQNTE
+328 KPLLSMPAKNTE
-340 HSHMHTVTRES
+340 HSHMHSMTREP
-351 PKQETSRNIL
+351 PKQETCRNIL
-361 PLPRSRLHPKTDHEA
+361 PLPRSRLHPKPDHEA
-376 NNNDESQRFNN
+376 NSNDESQRFNN
-387 TQESRFPTGAA
+387 TQESRFLPGAT
-398 PSPLPRGLKKTSLAV
+398 PSPLPRGLKKTSNV
-413 ISPKPC
+413 VNSPKPC
-419 LPSRET
+419 LPSREILT
-425 LSANEEKPT
+425 ANEEKPT
-434 AAERRRNSNQELP
+434 AAERRRSSNQELP
-447 LPPLPSGVQKPLLQ
+447 LPPLPSGAQKPLLQ
-461 KSSILPRPCVLW
+461 KFSILP
-473 NQTKSHVDAQVT
+473 K
-485 FSTLEVP
+485 VP

-500 ASPPSS
+500 PSPQSS
-506 TSSISSSADQDAGVH
+506 TSSITSSADQDAGVH

-551 KSSGQDSRQ
+551 KSSGQDSQQ

>member
-1 MQIKSFP
+1 MQIKSFS

-22 FESWTASQVADL
+22 FENWTAFQVADL

-39 MPESAVVVEKLCM
+39 MPESAAVVEKLCM
-52 NGSHFLNASDYELSR
+52 NGSHFLNALDYELSR
-67 FKAMHQP
+67 FKTMHQP

-93 FKKFQNEQVALICK
+93 FKK
-107 TGKDTWDRL
+107 L

-130 SEHADNEEEQWSD
+130 SERADNEEEQWSD

-221 SRPKKPCVPSMPL
+221 SRPKKPSVPSMPL

-239 KPKLPPKPKECNDD
+239 KPKVPPKPKECSDD

-261 DNDDNYIEPT
+261 DNDDDNYIEPT
-271 ESSMSLPTRSP
+271 ESSISLPTRSP

-303 SNMQEVYEVPEE
+303 SDMQEVYEVPEE
-315 EEKPSPPPVTRFT
+315 EEKPSPPLVTSRFT

-340 HSHMHTVTRES
+340 HSHMHSVTRES
-351 PKQETSRNIL
+351 PKQDTSRNVL
-361 PLPRSRLHPKTDHEA
+361 PLPRSRLLPKTDHEA
-376 NNNDESQRFNN
+376 NNNDESQRFSN

-398 PSPLPRGLKKTSLAV
+398 PSPLPRGLKKTSNAV

-419 LPSRET
+419 LPPRET
-425 LSANEEKPT
+425 LTANEEKPT
-434 AAERRRNSNQELP
+434 APERQRSSNQELP
-447 LPPLPSGVQKPLLQ
+447 LPPLPSGAQKPLLP
-461 KSSILPRPCVLW
+461 KSSILP
-473 NQTKSHVDAQVT
+473 K
-485 FSTLEVP
+485 VP

-500 ASPPSS
+500 ASLPSS

-537 ALYRSNKDGSFLIR
+537 ALYRSNK
-551 KSSGQDSRQ
+551 
-560 PYTLV
+560 
-565 VFYNRR
+565 
-571 VYNIP
+571 
-576 IRFIESTRQYALG
+576 
-589 REKSGEER
+589 R

-626 KLKHIVRVS
+626 KLKHVVRVS

>member
-1 MQIKSFP
+1 MG
-8 LDRSM
+8 
-13 TTKLPSQEE
+13 TKLPSQDE
-22 FESWTASQVADL
+22 FQNWTTFQVADL
-34 LRQFG
+34 LRQLG
-39 MPESAVVVEKLCM
+39 MPESAVVVEKLRV
-52 NGSHFLNASDYELSR
+52 NGSHFLNISDYELSR
-67 FKAMHQP
+67 FKIMHQP

-130 SEHADNEEEQWSD
+130 TEHADNEEEQWSD

-196 ADNRTSHQQLP
+196 ADNRTNHQQLP

-221 SRPKKPCVPSMPL
+221 SRPKKPCVPSLPL
-234 PSPAA
+234 LSPAA
-239 KPKLPPKPKECNDD
+239 KPKVPPKPKECSDD

-261 DNDDNYIEPT
+261 DNDDDNYIEPT
-271 ESSMSLPTRSP
+271 ESSMSLPTKSP
-282 VNRFM
+282 GNRFM
-287 KTTKPAPP
+287 KITKPGPP
-295 ISPKPSLT
+295 TSPKPSLT
-303 SNMQEVYEVPEE
+303 SDMQEVYEVPEE
-315 EEKPSPPPVTRFT
+315 EEKPSPPPPPVTRFT
-328 KPLMFMPAQNTE
+328 KPLLSMPAKNTE
-340 HSHMHTVTRES
+340 HSHMHSMTREP
-351 PKQETSRNIL
+351 PKQETCRNIL
-361 PLPRSRLHPKTDHEA
+361 PLPRSRLHPKPDHEA

-387 TQESRFPTGAA
+387 AQESRFLPGAT
-398 PSPLPRGLKKTSLAV
+398 PSPLPRGLKKTSNV
-413 ISPKPC
+413 VNSPKPC
-419 LPSRET
+419 LPSREILT
-425 LSANEEKPT
+425 ANEEKPT
-434 AAERRRNSNQELP
+434 AAERRRSSNQELP
-447 LPPLPSGVQKPLLQ
+447 LPPLPSGAQKPLLQ
-461 KSSILPRPCVLW
+461 KFSILP
-473 NQTKSHVDAQVT
+473 K
-485 FSTLEVP
+485 VP

-500 ASPPSS
+500 TSPQSS
-506 TSSISSSADQDAGVH
+506 TSSIASSADQDAGVH

-551 KSSGQDSRQ
+551 KSSGQDSQQ

>member
-1 MQIKSFP
+1 M
-8 LDRSM
+8 D
-13 TTKLPSQEE
+13 KLNKLTVP
-22 FESWTASQVADL
+22 A
-34 LRQFG
+34 G
-39 MPESAVVVEKLCM
+39 EK
-52 NGSHFLNASDYELSR
+52 FR
-67 FKAMHQP
+67 

-116 KKKPPPSLPQRDYA
+116 KKKTPPSLPQRDYA
-130 SEHADNEEEQWSD
+130 SEHADNEDDQWSD

-173 EPPPSEKEKKKIPS
+173 EPPPSEQEKKKIPA

-207 PINKPL
+207 SVSKPP
-213 PSTPSPAM
+213 PSTPSPAI
-221 SRPKKPCVPSMPL
+221 SRPKKPSVPSLPL

-239 KPKLPPKPKECNDD
+239 KPKVPPKPKECSDD

-261 DNDDNYIEPT
+261 DNDDDNYIEPT

-287 KTTKPAPP
+287 KTTKSAPHT
-295 ISPKPSLT
+295 SPKPSLT
-303 SNMQEVYEVPEE
+303 SDMQEVYEVPEE
-315 EEKPSPPPVTRFT
+315 EEKLSPPPVTRFT
-328 KPLMFMPAQNTE
+328 KPLPCMPAQNMD
-340 HSHMHTVTRES
+340 HSHMHNMTRES
-351 PKQETSRNIL
+351 PKLDTSRNIL
-361 PLPRSRLHPKTDHEA
+361 PVPRNRLHPKADHEA
-376 NNNDESQRFNN
+376 NNDENHSFSN

-398 PSPLPRGLKKTSLAV
+398 PSPLPRGLKKTSNAV
-413 ISPKPC
+413 NSPKPC
-419 LPSRET
+419 LPSREALT
-425 LSANEEKPT
+425 ANEEKPT
-434 AAERRRNSNQELP
+434 AAERRRGSSQELL
-447 LPPLPSGVQKPLLQ
+447 LPPLPSGAQKPLLQ
-461 KSSILPRPCVLW
+461 KSSILP
-473 NQTKSHVDAQVT
+473 K
-485 FSTLEVP
+485 VP

-500 ASPPSS
+500 TSPH
-506 TSSISSSADQDAGVH
+506 SSISSISSTADQDAGVH

-602 EIVENHQRTSLV
+602 EIVENHQRISLV

>member
-1 MQIKSFP
+1 MA
-8 LDRSM
+8 
-13 TTKLPSQEE
+13 TKLPSQEE
-22 FESWTASQVADL
+22 CENWTAFQVADL

-39 MPESAVVVEKLCM
+39 MPESAVLVEKLSM
-52 NGSHFLNASDYELSR
+52 NGSHFLNLSDYELSR
-67 FKAMHQP
+67 FKIMHQP

-116 KKKPPPSLPQRDYA
+116 KKKPPPSLPRRDYA

-173 EPPPSEKEKKKIPS
+173 EPPPSEQEKKKIPS

-207 PINKPL
+207 PMNKPL
-213 PSTPSPAM
+213 PSTPSPAS
-221 SRPKKPCVPSMPL
+221 SRPNKPSKPSLLL

-239 KPKLPPKPKECNDD
+239 KPKLPPKPKECSDD

-261 DNDDNYIEPT
+261 DNDDDNYIEPT
-271 ESSMSLPTRSP
+271 ENSVSVPTKPP

-287 KTTKPAPP
+287 KPTTKPVLPA
-295 ISPKPSLT
+295 SAKPSVT
-303 SNMQEVYEVPEE
+303 SDMQEVYEVPEE
-315 EEKPSPPPVTRFT
+315 EEKPSPSPATRFT
-328 KPLMFMPAQNTE
+328 KPLPSTPAQNME
-340 HSHMHTVTRES
+340 HSQVHSMTRES
-351 PKQETSRNIL
+351 PKLDTPRNVL
-361 PLPRSRLHPKTDHEA
+361 PLPRNRLHLKTDHEA
-376 NNNDESQRFNN
+376 NNNNDNHSFGNI
-387 TQESRFPTGAA
+387 QESRFPTGSA
-398 PSPLPRGLKKTSLAV
+398 PSPLPRVLKKTSNAV
-413 ISPKPC
+413 NPAKPC
-419 LPSRET
+419 LPSRDT
-425 LSANEEKPT
+425 SNINEEKPT
-434 AAERRRNSNQELP
+434 AAERRRSSSHDLP
-447 LPPLPSGVQKPLLQ
+447 LPPLPSGAQKSLLQ
-461 KSSILPRPCVLW
+461 KVSILP
-473 NQTKSHVDAQVT
+473 K
-485 FSTLEVP
+485 VP

-500 ASPPSS
+500 ISPHGSI
-506 TSSISSSADQDAGVH
+506 SSISSTADQDAGVH
-521 SKAWYAAT
+521 SKAWFAAT
-529 CDRKMAED
+529 CDRKTAED
-537 ALYRSNKDGSFLIR
+537 ALYRSNKDGSFLVR
-551 KSSGQDSRQ
+551 NSSGQDSRQ

-576 IRFIESTRQYALG
+576 IRFIEATRQYALG
-589 REKSGEER
+589 REKNGEER

-602 EIVENHQRTSLV
+602 EIIENHQHTSLV

-626 KLKHIVRVS
+626 KLKYIVRVS

>member
-1 MQIKSFP
+1 
-8 LDRSM
+8 
-13 TTKLPSQEE
+13 
-22 FESWTASQVADL
+22 
-34 LRQFG
+34 
-39 MPESAVVVEKLCM
+39 MPESAVIVEKLRM
-52 NGSHFLNASDYELSR
+52 NGSHFLNISDYELNR
-67 FKAMHQP
+67 FKIMHQP

-93 FKKFQNEQVALICK
+93 FKN
-107 TGKDTWDRL
+107 L

-221 SRPKKPCVPSMPL
+221 SRPKKPCVPSLPL

-239 KPKLPPKPKECNDD
+239 KPKVPPKPKECSDD

-261 DNDDNYIEPT
+261 DNDDDNYIEPT
-271 ESSMSLPTRSP
+271 ESSMSLPTKSP
-282 VNRFM
+282 GNRFM
-287 KTTKPAPP
+287 KTTKPGPP
-295 ISPKPSLT
+295 TSPKPSLA
-303 SNMQEVYEVPEE
+303 SDMQEVYEVPEE

-328 KPLMFMPAQNTE
+328 KPLLPMPAQNTE
-340 HSHMHTVTRES
+340 HSHMHSMTREP
-351 PKQETSRNIL
+351 PKQEMCRNIL
-361 PLPRSRLHPKTDHEA
+361 PLPRSRFHPKTDHEA
-376 NNNDESQRFNN
+376 NSNDESQRFNN

-398 PSPLPRGLKKTSLAV
+398 PSPLPRGLKKTSHV
-413 ISPKPC
+413 INSPKPC
-419 LPSRET
+419 LPSREILT
-425 LSANEEKPT
+425 ANEEKPT
-434 AAERRRNSNQELP
+434 AAERRRSSNQELP
-447 LPPLPSGVQKPLLQ
+447 LPPLPSGAQKPLLQ
-461 KSSILPRPCVLW
+461 KFSVLP
-473 NQTKSHVDAQVT
+473 K
-485 FSTLEVP
+485 VP

-500 ASPPSS
+500 TSPQSS
-506 TSSISSSADQDAGVH
+506 TSSIATSADQDAGVH

-537 ALYRSNKDGSFLIR
+537 ALYRSNRDGSFLIR
-551 KSSGQDSRQ
+551 KSSGQDSQQ

>member
-1 MQIKSFP
+1 MA
-8 LDRSM
+8 
-13 TTKLPSQEE
+13 TKLPSQDE
-22 FESWTASQVADL
+22 FQNWTTFQVADL

-39 MPESAVVVEKLCM
+39 MPESAVVVEKLRM
-52 NGSHFLNASDYELSR
+52 NGSHFLNISDYELSR
-67 FKAMHQP
+67 FKIMHQP

-93 FKKFQNEQVALICK
+93 FKN
-107 TGKDTWDRL
+107 L

-130 SEHADNEEEQWSD
+130 TEHADNEEEQWSD

-196 ADNRTSHQQLP
+196 ADNRTNHQQLP

-213 PSTPSPAM
+213 PSTPSPAI
-221 SRPKKPCVPSMPL
+221 SRPKKPCVPSLPL

-239 KPKLPPKPKECNDD
+239 KPKVPPKPKECSDD

-261 DNDDNYIEPT
+261 DNDDDNYIEPT
-271 ESSMSLPTRSP
+271 ESSMSLPTKSP
-282 VNRFM
+282 GNRFM
-287 KTTKPAPP
+287 KITKPGPP
-295 ISPKPSLT
+295 TSPKPSLT
-303 SNMQEVYEVPEE
+303 SDMQEVYEVPEE
-315 EEKPSPPPVTRFT
+315 EEKPSPPPPPVTRFT
-328 KPLMFMPAQNTE
+328 KPLLSMPAKNTE
-340 HSHMHTVTRES
+340 HSHMHSMTREP
-351 PKQETSRNIL
+351 PKQETCRNIL
-361 PLPRSRLHPKTDHEA
+361 PLPRSRLHPKPDHEA

-387 TQESRFPTGAA
+387 AQESRFLPGAT
-398 PSPLPRGLKKTSLAV
+398 PSPLPRGLKKTSNV
-413 ISPKPC
+413 VNSPKPC
-419 LPSRET
+419 LPSREILT
-425 LSANEEKPT
+425 ANEEKPT
-434 AAERRRNSNQELP
+434 AAERRRSSSQELP
-447 LPPLPSGVQKPLLQ
+447 LPPLPSGAQKPLLQ
-461 KSSILPRPCVLW
+461 KFSILP
-473 NQTKSHVDAQVT
+473 Q
-485 FSTLEVP
+485 VP

-500 ASPPSS
+500 TSPQSS
-506 TSSISSSADQDAGVH
+506 TSSIASSADQDAGVH

-551 KSSGQDSRQ
+551 KSSGQDSQQ